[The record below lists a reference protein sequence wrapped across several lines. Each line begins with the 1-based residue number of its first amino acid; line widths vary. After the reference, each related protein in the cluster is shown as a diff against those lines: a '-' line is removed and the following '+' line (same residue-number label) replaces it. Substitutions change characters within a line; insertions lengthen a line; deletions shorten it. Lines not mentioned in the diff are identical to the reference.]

1 MNVAD
6 LPQQAAFRAMARA
19 WIDANAPW
27 DRIDD
32 VKRLRFAGRPFTSEH
47 EWLAIAREWQKKK
60 FDAGWA
66 CLVWPVEYGGRGL
79 SPSENVIF
87 QEEEGIFAELVAPF
101 MIGQGF
107 VAPTLMAYAT
117 EQQKRQF
124 LPRIASGESIW
135 CQMFSEPGA
144 GSDLAGVRT
153 RAEPCEGGWRLSGQ
167 KVWTSGAHHSD
178 WGIALVR
185 SDFDAPKHKGLT
197 MFFVDMAS
205 PGITVRPIKQLSGSM
220 HFNEVFFDDV
230 FVPDEQRLG
239 ALNEGW
245 KVALTTLM
253 NERMTLGASVP
264 IGFEEIF
271 DFALRRDRD
280 GRAPIDSDDVRLRL
294 ADWYAKTTGT
304 RFGVYRIVSTLARGD
319 TPGGET
325 AVGKLVGAIATQDI
339 AAFGL
344 DLLGARGRALADG
357 DDDASSFHAMF
368 AYGAAHRLEGG
379 TDEVL
384 RNIIAERVLGLPSDV
399 RMDRGP
405 YRDIPTGPPVKKT

>member
-6 LPQQAAFRAMARA
+6 LPQQAAFRATARA
-19 WIDANAPW
+19 WIRENAPW
-27 DRIDD
+27 ERLDD
-32 VKRLRFAGRPFTSEH
+32 VKRLRFAGRPFASEN
-47 EWLAIAREWQKKK
+47 EWLAFARQWQKKK

-87 QEEEGIFAELVAPF
+87 QEEEGVFAELFGPF

-107 VAPTLMAYAT
+107 IAPTLMAHAS
-117 EQQKRQF
+117 EHQKREF
-124 LPRIASGESIW
+124 LPRIASGESLW

-153 RAEPCEGGWRLSGQ
+153 RAERCADGWRLSGQ

-185 SDFDAPKHKGLT
+185 TDPDAPKHKGLT
-197 MFFVDMAS
+197 MFFVNMSS

-220 HFNEVFFDDV
+220 HFNEVFLDGV
-230 FVPDEQRLG
+230 VVPDEQRLG
-239 ALNEGW
+239 ALNDGW

-264 IGFEEIF
+264 LGFDEVF
-271 DFALRRDRD
+271 DFALRRDGD
-280 GRAPIDSDDVRLRL
+280 GRAAIDSDDVRLRL

-304 RFGVYRIVSTLARGD
+304 RFGVYRMLTALSRGGSA
-319 TPGGET
+319 GGET

-357 DDDASSFHAMF
+357 DDDAWTFHAMF
-368 AYGAAHRLEGG
+368 AFGAAHRLEGG

-399 RMDRGP
+399 RMDGGP
-405 YRDIPTGPPVKKT
+405 YRDIPTGPPKKP